1 MCTITI
7 VSSAPIYRMCTQH
20 LQQISK
26 IYGMLPNTRSNA
38 CHLILQVQI
47 PTRTALHDS
56 NLSFLLF
63 VIYVTL
69 WNSVYLTFAN
79 KVAYTWPRT
88 FCTTK
93 LKLAVWTFKRSGNSL
108 LRYVSQSFNCSH
120 LLSGS
125 ELIFPYARD
134 ATYNLRINN
143 SSMLELV
150 WTWRHSNMFNV
161 EQ

>member
-1 MCTITI
+1 MRQFTECALNIYNRYLKYMA
-7 VSSAPIYRMCTQH
+7 SCPIQGPTLATWYY
-20 LQQISK
+20 K
-26 IYGMLPNTRSNA
+26 FK
-38 CHLILQVQI
+38 I
-47 PTRTALHDS
+47 PTRTVLHDS
-56 NLSFLLF
+56 NHSFFLF
-63 VIYVTL
+63 MICVTL

-120 LLSGS
+120 LLSGA
-125 ELIFPYARD
+125 ELIFPYAGD